1 MAQDLPDSKR
11 YQILEPIGTGV
22 VGKVYK
28 AFDRRLRR
36 TVALKFLRGADAV
49 QGRRLLQEAQAQAR
63 IDHPNICKVY
73 EVGRLGD
80 ELCIVMQFI
89 EGKTFR
95 EAAKELSLV
104 QKTAALRDV
113 AEALHAAHKL
123 GLVHRNLKPTNILI
137 EIDSEGDLRPFL
149 TDFGLVP
156 DRPSPGAREEGA
168 PLGTPQYMAPEQAA
182 SGRSQV
188 DARTDVYGLG
198 ATFYEALT
206 GRPPFDGAS
215 QLQILYKMLN
225 DDPQPPQGVP
235 QDVQRI
241 VLQCLEKNPGH
252 RYPSAKALAEDLQRS
267 LSGQPVLAR
276 PPTRLGKSLRKIKPQ
291 KPLRA
296 ALIVL
301 ALLLLLPLLWQ
312 LIGRSTPTT
321 VAVADFAN
329 ETGDEGLDGLSGMLI
344 TSLEQSRKLS
354 VLTRSRMFDLLRQA
368 GRSPPPRIDEALGR
382 DVAQRA
388 QASALLLGT
397 VRKFDNLY
405 VIDLKMLD
413 PRTNQYAAAFKEEG
427 TGKQSVPAMIDRLS
441 LAARGSLDDKPKPAA
456 AVEQVTT
463 PKIEAYQRY
472 FRGEELVDRLQFS
485 RAADQFRAALQ
496 IDGGFALASYRLAW
510 SLMWMQDGA
519 RAREAIE
526 RAVQSAEKLPDKER
540 LLARAMRAIL
550 FSRGD
555 EASGLYRDCTR
566 RWPAEK
572 ECPFMLG
579 EILFHAG
586 SSGRS
591 LPRFREALVLDPAM
605 ERAHQHLIWAEQL
618 LGDRLATIAAA
629 RAYLEAV
636 GNDESWGDL
645 GRAQA
650 AAGDLDGAKRT
661 FDKAARLFPRSP
673 LPAADRAALLAWRFD
688 ADGAAAAVAPLL
700 HGGRPSRDRAI
711 GRLALGGA
719 LAQGGRIREA
729 VRAFDEAAADARDA
743 ADPEMEAIALAEEGL
758 ARFLFLREA
767 EGARRIAREAVARGV
782 PETAFAFLYPL
793 LGEIDKY
800 GATLRQS
807 GDPLAE
813 KSVAAFT
820 KRKKGEHAAA
830 ASALESLADK
840 WPHRDYLHY
849 LIADS
854 WMQAREHQRAI
865 ESLSKAR
872 ATFPAVTA
880 PGPGFGGIF
889 RARSDYQL
897 GVLYERSGQ
906 RKLSAESTERFLKA
920 WAKADSDLPELR
932 DARARLARVRGSGR
946 LESR

>member
-1 MAQDLPDSKR
+1 MAEELPDSKR
-11 YQILEPIGTGV
+11 YQIVEPIGAGGM
-22 VGKVYK
+22 GKVYK

-36 TVALKFLRGADAV
+36 SVALKFLRGADAAL
-49 QGRRLLQEAQAQAR
+49 GRRFLQEAQAQAR

-73 EVGRLGD
+73 EVGRIGD
-80 ELCIVMQFI
+80 EPCIAMQYI
-89 EGKTFR
+89 EGKTLR
-95 EAAKELSLV
+95 AAAKELSLV

-113 AEALHAAHKL
+113 AEAVHAAHQL
-123 GLVHRNLKPTNILI
+123 GLVHRNIKPANILI

-149 TDFGLVP
+149 TDFGLLP
-156 DRPSPGAREEGA
+156 DLPSPGARQEGA
-168 PLGTPQYMAPEQAA
+168 PLGTPQYLAPEQAA
-182 SGRSQV
+182 SGRPQV

-235 QDVQRI
+235 GDVQRI
-241 VLQCLEKNPGH
+241 VLKCLEKKPEH
-252 RYPSAKALAEDLQRS
+252 RYQSAKALAEDLQRS

-276 PPTRLGKSLRKIKPQ
+276 PPTRIGKSLRKIKRPR
-291 KPLRA
+291 PLSA
-296 ALIVL
+296 ALTAL
-301 ALLLLLPLLWQ
+301 ALLLFIPLLWQ
-312 LIGRSTPTT
+312 LFGRSAPVT

-368 GRSPPPRIDEALGR
+368 GRGAAPRIDEALGR
-382 DVAQRA
+382 EVAQRA
-388 QASALLLGT
+388 QAQALLLAT
-397 VRKFDNLY
+397 VRKFDSLY

-413 PRTNQYAAAFKEEG
+413 PRTNQYVAAFKEEG
-427 TGKQSVPAMIDRLS
+427 TGKASVPAMIDRLS
-441 LAARGSLDDKPKPAA
+441 LAARSSLDDKPKPAA

-463 PKIEAYQRY
+463 HKIEAYQRY
-472 FRGEELVDRLQFS
+472 FRGEELVDHLQFS

-496 IDGGFALASYRLAW
+496 IDGSFALAWYRLAW

-526 RAVQSAEKLPDKER
+526 RAVQSADKLPDKER
-540 LLARAMRAIL
+540 LLAEAMRAIL

-555 EASGLYRDCTR
+555 EASSLYRDCTR

-586 SSGRS
+586 NPGRS
-591 LPRFREALVLDPAM
+591 LPRFRDALALDPAM

-636 GNDESWGDL
+636 GNDESWGHL

-650 AAGDLDGAKRT
+650 AAGDLDSAKRT
-661 FDKAARLFPRSP
+661 FDRAARLFPRSP

-688 ADGAAAAVAPLL
+688 AEGAAAALAPLL
-700 HGGRPSRDRAI
+700 HGARPAHDRLI
-711 GRLALGGA
+711 GRLVLGGA

-729 VRAFDEAAADARDA
+729 LRAFDEAAADARDA
-743 ADPEMEAIALAEEGL
+743 GDPEMEAVALTNEGL

-793 LGEIDKY
+793 YGDLEKY
-800 GATLRQS
+800 GAALRQA

-813 KSVAAFT
+813 KSVAAFS
-820 KRKKGEHAAA
+820 KRKKGDHAAA
-830 ASALESLADK
+830 ASALESLANK
-840 WPHRDYLHY
+840 SPYRDFLGYLV
-849 LIADS
+849 ADS
-854 WMQAREHQRAI
+854 WTQAREHQRAI
-865 ESLSKAR
+865 ESLTKAR

-880 PGPGFGGIF
+880 PGPGFGGMF